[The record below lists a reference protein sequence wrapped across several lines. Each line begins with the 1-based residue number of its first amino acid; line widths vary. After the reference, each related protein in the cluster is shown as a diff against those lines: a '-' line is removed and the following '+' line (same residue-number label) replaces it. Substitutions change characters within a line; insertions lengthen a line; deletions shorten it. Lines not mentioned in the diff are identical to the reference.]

1 MSEPISQLR
10 LLLTGPVLCGLM
22 LAGIAIDHR
31 ADKSEADYEA
41 FHLRAAD
48 AVGNIPLTIGAW
60 AGREEPLSPEE
71 LRVLKP
77 NAYRCIAFTD
87 TRPVSGQPARR
98 VLFLLTQCRQA
109 GNMEGHYPPNCYPS
123 RGYAAVDGPGDGV
136 GTERT
141 WTAGNRTLTG
151 VEYFFERRIQ
161 GRVNRTA
168 VYNFMVL
175 PEKGVRPDME
185 SVNASAEDYQQRY
198 YGAAQFQLVFGG
210 PLALAT
216 PEARAERDAIFSE
229 LIGPCSNVI
238 TTLCDGVN
246 SNE

>member
-1 MSEPISQLR
+1 MSEPLSQLR

-22 LAGIAIDHR
+22 LVGIAVDHR
-31 ADKSEADYEA
+31 GDKTAVDYEA
-41 FHLRAAD
+41 FHLRAAN
-48 AVGNIPLTIGAW
+48 AVNGIPLTIGAW
-60 AGREEPLSPEE
+60 AGREEPLSDEE

-77 NAYRCIAFTD
+77 NAYRCIAYTD
-87 TRPVSGQPARR
+87 TRPIINEPSRR
-98 VLFLLTQCRQA
+98 VLFLVTQCRQA
-109 GNMEGHYPPNCYPS
+109 SNMEGHYPPNCYPS
-123 RGYAAVDGPGDGV
+123 RGFAAVDGPEEGAGNR
-136 GTERT
+136 RT

-161 GRVNRTA
+161 SRVNRTA

-210 PLALAT
+210 DLAQAT
-216 PEARAERDAIFSE
+216 PQARAERDAIFEE